1 MFQRNETESEATPNQ
16 PLGEA
21 FGQHQFRAATVEH
34 QLHRLLRIDRRLL
47 APLQGLALL
56 ANPMPRLAPIWSHRP

>member
-34 QLHRLLRIDRRLL
+34 GSVIPWKQQSNDQNLWM
-47 APLQGLALL
+47 ALGGVT
-56 ANPMPRLAPIWSHRP
+56 